1 MHTSEYQCNQF
12 ERGPIRSKQ
21 WSIIDHSLRSP
32 ANKKNEQF
40 HCSHTYFCDFF
51 QRNEMYRWRNIIINA
66 EMYPRY
72 SVAVDVGLFAP
83 MLARIVFVIS
93 SDVCGVATRYWN
105 GVRSDFIYIEANV
118 LQQKCLSTPCQ
129 YDASHR

>member
-1 MHTSEYQCNQF
+1 
-12 ERGPIRSKQ
+12 
-21 WSIIDHSLRSP
+21 
-32 ANKKNEQF
+32 
-40 HCSHTYFCDFF
+40 
-51 QRNEMYRWRNIIINA
+51 
-66 EMYPRY
+66 MYPRY

-93 SDVCGVATRYWN
+93 SHVCGVATRYWN